1 MIYSYFTACL
11 RFLLKLGVA
20 SQTLSLAELNFKL
33 EQPKNYELN
42 TLTYSNYRNMHA
54 VGNIWL
60 EFLQKE
66 WG

>member
-1 MIYSYFTACL
+1 MIHSYLTACL
-11 RFLLKLGVA
+11 RFLLKPGVA

-33 EQPKNYELN
+33 QQLENYELN
-42 TLTYSNYRNMHA
+42 TLTNSNYRNMHA